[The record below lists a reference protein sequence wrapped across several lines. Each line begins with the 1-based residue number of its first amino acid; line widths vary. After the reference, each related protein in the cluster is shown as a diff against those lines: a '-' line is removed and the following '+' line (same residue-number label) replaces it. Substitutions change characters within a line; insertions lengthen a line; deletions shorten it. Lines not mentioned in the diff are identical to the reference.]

1 MATSQA
7 AARQARNAV
16 LTLPGSHMPQLIASV
31 EGVEIK
37 HVYLHKDRTTLGRRP
52 GNDIVF
58 NNPVVSGEHCVF
70 DLQGLADV
78 YVEDL
83 ASTNG
88 TYING
93 KMIKLRQLLH
103 DNDIIAIGNF
113 RIQYLA
119 ASEDS
124 GYHETAAMKLDAHAV
139 PGGGGTLHA
148 SFKVLSGSS
157 AGLEVPVV
165 KAVTTFGKPDVS
177 LVAVSHRRYG
187 YYVAHMAGKVQP
199 TLNGLSI
206 GAEAVPLAHNDVL
219 ELAGTSMQFLLKDQ
233 GH

>member
-1 MATSQA
+1 
-7 AARQARNAV
+7 
-16 LTLPGSHMPQLIASV
+16 MPQLIASV
-31 EGVEIK
+31 EGVQIK

-52 GNDIVF
+52 NNDIVF
-58 NNPVVSGEHCVF
+58 NNLVVSGEHCVF

-78 YVEDL
+78 YIEDL

-93 KMIKLRQLLH
+93 KMIKSRQLLH

-139 PGGGGTLHA
+139 PGGGGALHA

-165 KAVTTFGKPDVS
+165 KAVTTFGKPDAC

-187 YYVAHMAGKVQP
+187 YYVAHMTGDVRP
-199 TLNGLSI
+199 TLNGLTV
-206 GAEAVPLAHNDVL
+206 GADAVPLAHNDVL
-219 ELAGTSMQFLLKDQ
+219 ELAGTSMQFLLKD
-233 GH
+233 